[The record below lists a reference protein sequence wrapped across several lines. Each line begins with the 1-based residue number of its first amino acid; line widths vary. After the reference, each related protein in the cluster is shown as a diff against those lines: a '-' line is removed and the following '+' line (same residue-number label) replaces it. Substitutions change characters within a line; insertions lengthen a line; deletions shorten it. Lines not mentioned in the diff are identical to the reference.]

1 MPLTT
6 TQQTARQKRE
16 RREILND
23 LLTARQAARIKGCSE
38 NSIYKAIHAK
48 RLPADRI
55 GPVWMVSRQALDAWV
70 LIGHRPAKKR
80 SSILRPKEN
89 LPDGIER

>member
-16 RREILND
+16 RREILSD
-23 LLTARQAARIKGCSE
+23 LLTARQAAKIKGCSE

-70 LIGHRPAKKR
+70 LIGHRPRKTKGAIMKA
-80 SSILRPKEN
+80 KEN
-89 LPDGIER
+89 EPHGIER